1 MSATSDI
8 WNVKDLLRI
17 VGTQFL
23 FFFFEC
29 IKNIFKIIFLL
40 IIIRFRFGGLITLF
54 CGLFLKVVCFWF
66 RGVGNGMD
74 YMALL
79 RLSKIGFVIDSKFM
93 YFTDTYFNITFLFML
108 FFFGIFNILYNIILL
123 CDIYCNKVAIDCN
136 CITVVCVSHSFTKR
150 QRVSFSFTMN
160 NLYFTIY
167 CSYWYSSILWIML
180 SLSSFSI
187 L

>member
-8 WNVKDLLRI
+8 WNVKDLLQI

-23 FFFFEC
+23 FFLNALKRYSKLF
-29 IKNIFKIIFLL
+29 FLL

-54 CGLFLKVVCFWF
+54 CGLFLKVVCLWF

-93 YFTDTYFNITFLFML
+93 YFTYTCFNITFLFML
-108 FFFGIFNILYNIILL
+108 FFFGIFNIFYNIILL

-136 CITVVCVSHSFTKR
+136 CITVVCVSPCFTKR
-150 QRVSFSFTMN
+150 HRMSFSFTMD
-160 NLYFTIY
+160 NLYFRI
-167 CSYWYSSILWIML
+167 
-180 SLSSFSI
+180 
-187 L
+187 